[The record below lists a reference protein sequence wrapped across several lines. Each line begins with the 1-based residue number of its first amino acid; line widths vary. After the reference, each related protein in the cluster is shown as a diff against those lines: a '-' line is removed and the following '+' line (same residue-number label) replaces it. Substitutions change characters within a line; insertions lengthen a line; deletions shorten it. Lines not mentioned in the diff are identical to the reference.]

1 MTRRILP
8 VVTAIVFAAAGALVQ
23 AQSGP
28 PGDGEIR
35 TTKDPSTNG
44 TITSVTL
51 VLSGA
56 KGPLPMNMAIA
67 SAQKAAA
74 SAVSALRLEF
84 NLSQFVGEIDTKTP
98 HVEFNVDKGARKL
111 TANVDATTSLPGRKY
126 IQVPFDASSL
136 EALAL
141 AKSVQGKA
149 FGLEFI
155 LTARQIAAIQAFE
168 KQVR

>member
-8 VVTAIVFAAAGALVQ
+8 VATTVIFAAAAAFVQ

-35 TTKDPSTNG
+35 TTKDPGTNG

-51 VLSGA
+51 VLSGV
-56 KGPLPMNMAIA
+56 KGPVPMNMAIA
-67 SAQKAAA
+67 SAQKAAT
-74 SAVSALRLEF
+74 SAVSTLRLEF
-84 NLSQFVGEIDTKTP
+84 NLSQFVGEIDTTTP
-98 HVEFNVDKGARKL
+98 HVEFNVDRGARTV

-126 IQVPFDASSL
+126 IQVPFDASRL

-149 FGLEFI
+149 FGVEFV
-155 LTARQIAAIQAFE
+155 LTPRQIAAIKEFST
-168 KQVR
+168 KVR